1 MPSKIIV
8 GAIKD
13 GHVMG
18 TPVFEEDKDGVRNI
32 GIFRIILIP

>member
-1 MPSKIIV
+1 MLSKIIV

-18 TPVFEEDKDGVRNI
+18 TPVFEEDKDGAMTEQQQ
-32 GIFRIILIP
+32 